1 LAVLYGQ
8 DRNHFSFAASIIVAP
23 PGTLV
28 RAIVARYQSWYRLRT
43 IGIAPRDKP
52 DPELA
57 MERTDQTLTKLRQLI
72 ASGDFEGGGRIPP
85 ERSLASELGV
95 GRRSLRRA
103 LDVLEQEG
111 RISRHQGRGTFVND
125 GSGNG
130 HHPAGNGALRVER
143 GSGAVA
149 TRPAGSRL
157 QADGTLQ
164 ADPAFAHILDH
175 TNPLEVIEVRLA
187 IEPVLARLAAFR
199 ASQAEINRLHALAEE
214 TRAAADPSQYE
225 TADLKFHRA
234 IAEVARNT
242 LFLAVFDTLNASNR
256 DAAWRRLSENA
267 HCFKRQSVYAD
278 YHQEIAQAIA
288 ARQGEKA
295 QELMQR
301 HLSDVQRYI
310 YEHAF
315 PAAVASAE

>member
-1 LAVLYGQ
+1 
-8 DRNHFSFAASIIVAP
+8 
-23 PGTLV
+23 
-28 RAIVARYQSWYRLRT
+28 
-43 IGIAPRDKP
+43 
-52 DPELA
+52 
-57 MERTDQTLTKLRQLI
+57 MERTDQTLNRLRQMI
-72 ASGDFEGGGRIPP
+72 ASGDFAGSGRIPP

-103 LDVLEQEG
+103 LDILEQEG
-111 RISRHQGRGTFVND
+111 RISRHQGRGTFVSGGGNGTNGL
-125 GSGNG
+125 GSANGNG
-130 HHPAGNGALRVER
+130 HARTER
-143 GSGAVA
+143 SAPIVA
-149 TRPAGSRL
+149 RSAARL
-157 QADGTLQ
+157 EPDGTLH

-199 ASQAEINRLHALAEE
+199 ASQAEISRLTALAAE
-214 TRAAADPSQYE
+214 TRASPDPVSYQV
-225 TADLKFHRA
+225 ADLKFHRA

-242 LFLAVFDTLNASNR
+242 LFLAVFDTLNASQR
-256 DAAWRRLSENA
+256 DPAWRRLSENA

-278 YHQEIAQAIA
+278 YHQEIAEAIA